1 MVASVRSSSLNSAG
15 VGLTIAGAVAAI
27 VSIFLPVVQ
36 PPAGLI
42 SVQSNSL
49 VQSSG
54 TGSGVA
60 LRIVLL
66 AVIALALTYRY
77 HRRGRASWGVIVA
90 GGLLLAGTIYDG
102 NNEALTAVYP
112 LDLDGQQILGQGP
125 MTASLGIALYVAG
138 VGGALTIAGG
148 WLMLRH
154 SPANEPV
161 PAAAAAGTVAVEGAV
176 ETKLC
181 PDCAET
187 VLAAANV
194 CKHCGY
200 RFDEQVAPDPA

>member
-1 MVASVRSSSLNSAG
+1 MVASVRSGSLNSAG

-42 SVQSNSL
+42 SIQSNSL

-90 GGLLLAGTIYDG
+90 GGLLLAGAFYDG
-102 NNEALTAVYP
+102 NNESLTGVYP
-112 LDLDGQQILGQGP
+112 LDFDGQRILGQGP

-154 SPANEPV
+154 SPTHE
-161 PAAAAAGTVAVEGAV
+161 PAADAADGTDGV
-176 ETKLC
+176 ETTPETKSC

-200 RFDEQVAPDPA
+200 RFDEQAAPDPA